1 MKRLARFS
9 SSAHSLYCGLWVPR
23 SRAEPFFPLCPSWST
38 GTIQPQDAA
47 PVPPSGIAGFASSGI
62 IPGRLPHSDKPSPG
76 FFFDNSPV
84 VLFVELHIYNTVVL
98 YPLKAPVSLQY
109 SMNKEVICGGKLS
122 PYPII
127 CRQHSPFPPLL
138 HTSLKDT

>member
-38 GTIQPQDAA
+38 GTIHPQDAA

-98 YPLKAPVSLQY
+98 AARGESLG
-109 SMNKEVICGGKLS
+109 SLRKKIGGSTAL
-122 PYPII
+122 IG
-127 CRQHSPFPPLL
+127 RLRAWEWG
-138 HTSLKDT
+138 DGR